1 MKDVFETLRGILKA
15 HTRTMAVKEDT
26 PSSYSVDAGYSETW
40 KKDVWFGG
48 VRLGKSYVSY
58 HLMAVYTCPD
68 LVAGLSPDLRKRM
81 QGKSCFNF
89 RTLTSAQV
97 KELSNLTRE
106 SVRRFDEAGRIR
118 RDGRASASGRKS

>member
-1 MKDVFETLRGILKA
+1 MKEVFETLRGILQKHA
-15 HTRTMAVKEDT
+15 GGMTVKEDT
-26 PSSYSVDAGYSETW
+26 PVSYSLDAGYSETW

-58 HLMAVYTCPD
+58 HLMAVYVCPD

-89 RTLTSAQV
+89 KTLTPAHV
-97 KELSNLTRE
+97 KELSRLTRE
-106 SVRRFDEAGRIR
+106 SVGRFRKAGQIR
-118 RDGRASASGRKS
+118 PAKVGGQ